1 MTQESNGNDKLK
13 EWGEVKII
21 ENEYICKNLIHLVL
35 QNIFL
40 VLLWT
45 YFAQCLP
52 VFTTEFQQVNTGWK
66 G

>member
-1 MTQESNGNDKLK
+1 MKQDSNCEFK
-13 EWGEVKII
+13 ERREVKVI
-21 ENEYICKNLIHLVL
+21 ENEHIVL
-35 QNIFL
+35 QNLVL

-52 VFTTEFQQVNTGWK
+52 VFIIEFGQVNTGWK